1 MNFNVV
7 GLTAEEQEQIMMGL
21 SKLISLS
28 VTLAFLAAGT
38 GNLPWFLKQ
47 VRKAQ
52 FELIQESKA
61 SKCPN
66 AMRLPAR

>member
-1 MNFNVV
+1 
-7 GLTAEEQEQIMMGL
+7 MGL

-28 VTLAFLAAGT
+28 VTLAILAVGT
-38 GNLPWFLKQ
+38 GNLSRILKQ

-61 SKCPN
+61 SKWPK
-66 AMRLPAR
+66 AMRM